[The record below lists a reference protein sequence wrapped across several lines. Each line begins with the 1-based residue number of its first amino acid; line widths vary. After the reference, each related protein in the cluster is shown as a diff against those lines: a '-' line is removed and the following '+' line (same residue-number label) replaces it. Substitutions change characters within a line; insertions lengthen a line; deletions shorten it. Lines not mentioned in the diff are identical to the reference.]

1 MIRTRFRTFVV
12 GLAMWVGLAGLVS
25 CVSTDDAPAGGRV
38 EHPAQVPVTPAPSE
52 HPSSPA
58 DAGEPSSGFQRSPLD
73 QAIAKDD
80 PSRPWSK
87 NVPARSCTDDG
98 ECGDG
103 FCDRGRCAAIWT
115 STLSYGQRCGGN
127 EWCVHLPC
135 IDGRCRSCVSDAEC
149 TWDPELQDPKCTPD
163 PSAPGYHEC
172 GGIVGGGAGRTSIRN
187 PLPQRPKQ

>member
-1 MIRTRFRTFVV
+1 MNRTRSRTFVA
-12 GLAMWVGLAGLVS
+12 GIATCVGLAGLVS
-25 CVSTDDAPAGGRV
+25 CVSTDDAPARGRV

-52 HPSSPA
+52 QPSSFA

-73 QAIAKDD
+73 KAIAEDY
-80 PSRPWSK
+80 PRRPWSK

-115 STLSYGQRCGGN
+115 WTATYGQRCETN
-127 EWCVHLPC
+127 EWCGTMPC

-149 TWDPELQDPKCTPD
+149 AWDTGVQDPICTPN
-163 PSAPGYHEC
+163 AFVPGYHKC
-172 GGIVGGGAGRTSIRN
+172 SGVISGGVDPNRSIS
-187 PLPQRPKQ
+187 PSPQRPKQ